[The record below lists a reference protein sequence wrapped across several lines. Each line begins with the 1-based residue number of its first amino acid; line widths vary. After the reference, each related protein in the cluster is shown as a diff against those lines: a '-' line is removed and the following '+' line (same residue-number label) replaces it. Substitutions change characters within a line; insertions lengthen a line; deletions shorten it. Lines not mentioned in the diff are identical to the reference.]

1 MKKVLFNLVN
11 IVGRTLKG
19 RGLRLERFQFLRRIY
34 ISTYHKVAPDN
45 VALVQVQNNQ
55 MYVNP
60 QDEPLGRSLATE
72 GIYEAYETGLFRSV
86 VKGGMTVIDI
96 GANVGYY
103 TLIAAE
109 LVGETGKVFAFEPEP
124 GNFDLLSRNVKLNKY
139 SNVDAV
145 QKAVSNCTGSITLYI
160 DRGNFGNRSFAQ
172 ANILVDGGAVEIESV
187 SLDEFCA
194 SHLNGR
200 RLDVLKI
207 DAQGAE
213 GLILMGAKDTLQKYE
228 PTIFM
233 EFEPEMLRNI
243 GTDPLDLL
251 DGFSSIGY
259 QFRLLDYQTKS
270 LLTVNPAG
278 LLDECKKNG
287 YVDLFLEPANARSIV

>member
-1 MKKVLFNLVN
+1 MKRVLFNLIN
-11 IVGRTLKG
+11 AAGRTLRG
-19 RGLRLERFQFLRRIY
+19 RGLGLERIPFLRRIY
-34 ISTYHKVAPDN
+34 VSTYHKVAPDD

-72 GIYEAYETGLFRSV
+72 GIYEGYETSLFRSF

-124 GNFDLLSRNVKLNKY
+124 GNFDLLSRNIRLNNY
-139 SNVDAV
+139 ANVDAV
-145 QKAVSNCTGSITLYI
+145 QKAVSKGTESITLYI
-160 DRGNFGNRSFAQ
+160 DRGNFGNRSLAKG
-172 ANILVDGGAVEIESV
+172 NILVDGGAVEIETV

-213 GLILMGAKDTLQKYE
+213 GLILMGAKETLKEYA

-243 GTDPLDLL
+243 GTDPVDLL
-251 DGFSSIGY
+251 DDFSALGY
-259 QFRLLDYQTKS
+259 HFRLLDYQTKS
-270 LLTVNPAG
+270 LLTLKPAD
-278 LLDECKKNG
+278 LLEECKKNG
-287 YVDLFLEPANARSIV
+287 YVDLLLEPTTSESIA